1 MTCANSGAPKKLVNY
16 LNMFELFVD
25 CSISSSPGLVGGCI
39 LDRDLSP
46 KSPYG
51 ENGREYISGKRKRKN
66 RYILES

>member
-46 KSPYG
+46 SLPMGKMDVNIFL
-51 ENGREYISGKRKRKN
+51 EKEREKIGIS
-66 RYILES
+66 